1 MLAADGALSLKVAS
15 IGIPFRI
22 LSPRHGIFV
31 NADAC
36 AFQSLLVKAVLSGE
50 PAEFQDNL
58 IHPADRCEDGFG
70 PGAGSDPCQE
80 ASSTENRRC
89 SVPLGRVSEDALPQE
104 CGKRSRWAVFR
115 ADENGLIWRRRNAVD

>member
-22 LSPRHGIFV
+22 LSPKHGIFV

-50 PAEFQDNL
+50 PEEFQDNL
-58 IHPADRCEDGFG
+58 SHSANQGEAGLG
-70 PGAGSDPCQE
+70 QGAGSDPCQE
-80 ASSTENRRC
+80 ASSIDSRC
-89 SVPLGRVSEDALPQE
+89 SSVSRDRVREDPLPQE
-104 CGKRSRWAVFR
+104 CGKRSRWTVLR
-115 ADENGLIWRRRNAVD
+115 ADEKGLIWRRRNAMD